1 MLRET
6 GSQTP
11 ARHTANASPIS
22 REVSRAASPET
33 GQATGQ
39 EVRVEVSAL
48 QVAVVICTWNRHHL
62 LRQALTQL
70 TQVPAPPGLRWEV
83 LVVNNNCTDATD
95 RVIDEFAARL
105 PLRRLFEPLQGLSHA
120 RNLAVREARS
130 AYLLWTDDD
139 TAVHPDWL
147 RAYCAAFAR
156 WPQAALFGGPV
167 TAQLLGTPPSWLART
182 FAQIPSA
189 FAQHDL
195 GPTEQPLSANCL
207 PIGANYAVSTAWQQ
221 RFPYDPTLG
230 RRGELLLSGEE
241 HAVFHALLAAGAQG
255 WWLPQ
260 AQVRHFI
267 PPERQTTQYLR
278 GYYLGI
284 GEQAGRQMSAVG
296 ERLWYG
302 RPRWLWRQTATAQLK
317 YWLRRPF
324 CRPEVW
330 VDDLVAACA
339 FRGRLRGFA
348 KRQPA

>member
-1 MLRET
+1 MESERD
-6 GSQTP
+6 SSS
-11 ARHTANASPIS
+11 H
-22 REVSRAASPET
+22 T
-33 GQATGQ
+33 GQSHGERSLNTWHGHTHQPCQVTGPC
-39 EVRVEVSAL
+39 
-48 QVAVVICTWNRHHL
+48 VAVVICTWNRHHL
-62 LRQALTQL
+62 LRQALAQL
-70 TQVPAPPGLRWEV
+70 TRVTLPPQQRWEV
-83 LVVNNNCTDATD
+83 LIVNNNCTDATD
-95 RVIDEFAARL
+95 QVIDEFAGQL
-105 PLRRLFEPLQGLSHA
+105 PLRRLFEPQQGLSHA

-130 AYLLWTDDD
+130 DYLLWTDDD
-139 TAVHPDWL
+139 TQVEANWL
-147 RAYCAAFAR
+147 QAYCAAFHR

-167 TAQLLGTPPSWLART
+167 TAHLLGTPPPWLTRT

-195 GPTEQPLSANCL
+195 GATELPLSSTDL
-207 PIGANYAVSTAWQQ
+207 PIGANYAVHTAWQR

-230 RRGELLLSGEE
+230 RRGDVLLSGEE
-241 HAVFHALLAAGAQG
+241 HAVFHAMFAAGAQG

-260 AQVRHFI
+260 ARVQHFI
-267 PPERQTTQYLR
+267 PPERQTTAYLR

-284 GEQAGRQMSAVG
+284 GEQAGRQMSAAG

-302 RPRWLWRQTATAQLK
+302 RPRWLWRQTVTAQLK

-348 KRQPA
+348 KPIVKAV